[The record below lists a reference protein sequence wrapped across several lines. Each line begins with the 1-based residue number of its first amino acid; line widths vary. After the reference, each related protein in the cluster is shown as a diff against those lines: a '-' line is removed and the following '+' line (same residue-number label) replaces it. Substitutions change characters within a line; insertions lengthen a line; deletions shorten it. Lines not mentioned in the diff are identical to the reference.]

1 MRPTV
6 QAGGLTK
13 HEQLLQYIRDLKIG
27 QRISVRQMAKALDVS
42 EGTAYRAIKEAEQL
56 GIVSTRERI
65 GTVRIEKQQRNN
77 IDRLTFAE
85 VVNMVDG
92 EVLGGA
98 AGLEKKL
105 GKFVIGAMEIEAMV
119 RYIEAGGLLI
129 VGNRSQAQRVALE
142 QGAGVLITGGF
153 KASPDIVSLAD
164 ERELPIISSSYDTF
178 TVASMINRA
187 VHDRLIKK
195 QIVLVED
202 LVSPKTEIYSLRPFH
217 TVKDWNALVK
227 RTGYSRFPVV
237 DEWNR
242 VLGIVTPKDTVG
254 APTDQTLD
262 KVMTRN
268 PHMANRQM
276 SIASAAHMMVWEGI
290 ELLPVVD
297 HNRKLIGVLGRQDV
311 LRAMQYIQQQPQTG
325 ETFEDMIWSSFEE
338 CRDDKGRLYFK
349 GTVLPQMTNHLG
361 TVSEGVLSTLI
372 MKAAY
377 RAIKEY
383 KKGDLIMD
391 NLSTYFVRPLQIDS
405 EIVLTPDII
414 EVSRKFGKVE
424 IVVTHQDR
432 MICKAML
439 TAQVLEQS

>member
-1 MRPTV
+1 MKPTV
-6 QAGGLTK
+6 RESGLTK
-13 HEQLLQYIRDLKIG
+13 HEQLLQYIRNLKIG
-27 QRISVRQMAKALDVS
+27 QRISVRQMAKEMDVS

-98 AGLEKKL
+98 AGLHKTL
-105 GKFVIGAMEIEAMV
+105 GKFVIGAMEIEAMM

-129 VGNRSQAQRVALE
+129 VGNRSQAQRAALE
-142 QGAGVLITGGF
+142 KGAGVLITGGF
-153 KASPDIVSLAD
+153 KASPDIVQLAD

-187 VHDRLIKK
+187 THDRLIKK

-202 LVSPKTEIYSLRPFH
+202 LVSPKSEIFALRPFH

-227 RTGYSRFPVV
+227 RTGHSRFPVV

-254 APTDQTLD
+254 VPVDQTLD

-297 HNRKLIGVLGRQDV
+297 NNRKLIGVLGRQDV
-311 LRAMQYIQQQPQTG
+311 LRAMQYIQQQPQTC

-338 CRDDKGRLYFK
+338 CRDDKGRLCFR
-349 GTVLPQMTNHLG
+349 GTISPQMTSNLG
-361 TVSEGVLSTLI
+361 TVSEGVLVTLMI
-372 MKAAY
+372 KAAY
-377 RAIKEY
+377 RAIKEH

-405 EIVLTPDII
+405 EVVLVPEII
-414 EVSRKFGKVE
+414 EVSRKFGKAE
-424 IVVTHQDR
+424 IVVTHEGR

-439 TAQVLEQS
+439 TAQVLEQG